1 MRHEA
6 LLGRKVAGR
15 FTITR
20 FLGEGG
26 MASVFVAERDA
37 EPRRVAIKIMNPE
50 FTADRAFIRRF
61 QREAK
66 AAARVKHPNSVK
78 IFEYG
83 VEGALSYIVM
93 ELLSGDDLYVLLER
107 HGAIGQARAVRILSE
122 VCEALAVAHEMGVVH
137 RDLKPENIMV
147 VPDPMHLHGERVKVL
162 DFGIAKILDTGSSG
176 DDPEIFA
183 DPLSVVTRAG
193 TFVGTPAYMSP
204 EQCGL
209 LPVDQRTDLY
219 TCGVLLFQLVTGR
232 LPFEGE
238 TPLHT
243 ATLHIH
249 APVPAPSSC
258 APGIH
263 PRLEALIVKALAKQ
277 PADRYQT
284 ARELG
289 YTLHSLLAEL
299 PDTAVGLGPISRR
312 QPSSLFSRD
321 ASLQRGPMSLP
332 PLTSL
337 PSSTSSPI
345 SGPEPRAELS
355 IESART
361 LVSGASD
368 GEAAPPPPVLLHA
381 PPSELPQT
389 LDPQAMAPGTGA
401 EPQRWAGDS
410 VPEISLQLPSWSHGP
425 SEALLSGNG
434 LAESGSYDDASED
447 STLTMVRRDELL
459 GPARVRVHTA
469 SYDEG
474 DELDITPPGRE
485 VKATLRSAED
495 FGLGTPEKRAEVGL
509 VRVDSAPVPPTPQSP
524 LLDGGAAAAWDRRQ
538 PRLTN
543 TLRLVSSHPPA
554 ESQMPTVTP
563 GELQAAS
570 PPGFGAMGF
579 GAASAPG
586 AASAASAAASSD
598 AGAAVGR
605 PPSAADGAAPAV
617 PATALPFELAATIA
631 EHRTALERRATLP
644 DHVVVP
650 QAQPAQ
656 AQPAQAQPAQA
667 REPSW
672 LAGKRGL
679 IIGFVAGMLL
689 TALAMFLLMRLLS

>member
-50 FTADRAFIRRF
+50 LTADRAFVRRF

-93 ELLSGDDLYVLLER
+93 ELLLGDDLYVLLER

-122 VCEALAVAHEMGVVH
+122 VCEALAIAHEMGVVH

-147 VPDPMHLHGERVKVL
+147 VPDLTHPHGERVKVL
-162 DFGIAKILDTGSSG
+162 DFGIAKILDTASSG
-176 DDPEIFA
+176 DEPEIQA

-209 LPVDQRTDLY
+209 LPVDQRADLY

-249 APVPAPSSC
+249 APVPAPRSA
-258 APGIH
+258 APGID

-277 PADRYQT
+277 PADRHQT

-289 YTLHSLLAEL
+289 YALHTLLADL

-321 ASLQRGPMSLP
+321 LPRGPLSSLP

-337 PSSTSSPI
+337 PSSTSAPV
-345 SGPEPRAELS
+345 SGPAPRPEVS

-361 LVSGASD
+361 LVSGAA
-368 GEAAPPPPVLLHA
+368 GPEAGPPPARLHTPA
-381 PPSELPQT
+381 LELPPT
-389 LDPQAMAPGTGA
+389 LDPPGVYPSLGA
-401 EPQRWAGDS
+401 EPQRWAGES
-410 VPEISLQLPSWSHGP
+410 VPEISLQLPSWSHSE

-434 LAESGSYDDASED
+434 LAAPSSPDDAGED

-459 GPARVRVHTA
+459 GPPKVRVHA
-469 SYDEG
+469 ASSYDEG
-474 DELDITPPGRE
+474 DELDLTPPGRE

-509 VRVDSAPVPPTPQSP
+509 VRVDSAPTPPVPPTPQSP
-524 LLDGGAAAAWDRRQ
+524 QFDPGAAAWDRR
-538 PRLTN
+538 PKRVAN
-543 TLRLVSSHPPA
+543 TLRLVSSPPPA
-554 ESQMPTVTP
+554 DSQLPTFQP
-563 GELQAAS
+563 GELQAMI
-570 PPGFGAMGF
+570 PPAP
-579 GAASAPG
+579 AAP
-586 AASAASAAASSD
+586 SAAGAGSAAVVVRAA
-598 AGAAVGR
+598 AGAAG
-605 PPSAADGAAPAV
+605 GAAPAA
-617 PATALPFELAATIA
+617 PAEALPFELASTLAA
-631 EHRTALERRATLP
+631 ERASLERSATVP
-644 DHVVVP
+644 DFAAP
-650 QAQPAQ
+650 QAPPA
-656 AQPAQAQPAQA
+656 PS

-679 IIGFVAGMLL
+679 IIGFVAGMIL
-689 TALAMFLLMRLLS
+689 TAAAMALLMRLLS

>member
-50 FTADRAFIRRF
+50 FTADRAFVRRF

-147 VPDPMHLHGERVKVL
+147 VPDPTHPHGERVKVL
-162 DFGIAKILDTGSSG
+162 DFGIAKILDTASSG
-176 DDPEIFA
+176 DEPEIQA

-209 LPVDQRTDLY
+209 LPVDQRADLY

-249 APVPAPSSC
+249 APVPAPRSS
-258 APGIH
+258 APGID

-277 PADRYQT
+277 PADRHQT

-289 YTLHSLLAEL
+289 YALHTLLADL

-321 ASLQRGPMSLP
+321 LPRGPLSSLP

-337 PSSTSSPI
+337 PSSTSAPV
-345 SGPEPRAELS
+345 SGPAPRPEVS

-361 LVSGASD
+361 LVSGTA
-368 GEAAPPPPVLLHA
+368 GPEAGPPPPARLHTPA
-381 PPSELPQT
+381 LELPPT
-389 LDPQAMAPGTGA
+389 LDPPGVYPSLGA
-401 EPQRWAGDS
+401 EPQRWAGES
-410 VPEISLQLPSWSHGP
+410 VPEISLQLPSWSHSE

-434 LAESGSYDDASED
+434 LAAPSSPDEAGED

-459 GPARVRVHTA
+459 GPPKVRVHA
-469 SYDEG
+469 ASSYDEG
-474 DELDITPPGRE
+474 DELDLTPPGRE

-509 VRVDSAPVPPTPQSP
+509 VRVDSAPTPPVPPTPQSP
-524 LLDGGAAAAWDRRQ
+524 QFDPGAAAWDRRTK
-538 PRLTN
+538 RVAN
-543 TLRLVSSHPPA
+543 TLRLVSSPPPA
-554 ESQMPTVTP
+554 DSQLPTFQP
-563 GELQAAS
+563 GELQAVI
-570 PPGFGAMGF
+570 PPAP
-579 GAASAPG
+579 SA
-586 AASAASAAASSD
+586 
-598 AGAAVGR
+598 
-605 PPSAADGAAPAV
+605 PSAAGAGSAGVVVRAAAAGVAAPAA
-617 PATALPFELAATIA
+617 PAEALPFELASTLAA
-631 EHRTALERRATLP
+631 ERASLERSATVP
-644 DHVVVP
+644 DFAAP
-650 QAQPAQ
+650 PA
-656 AQPAQAQPAQA
+656 PS

-679 IIGFVAGMLL
+679 IIGFVAGMIL
-689 TALAMFLLMRLLS
+689 TAAAMALLMRLLS

>member
-26 MASVFVAERDA
+26 MASVFIAERDA

-93 ELLSGDDLYVLLER
+93 ELLSGDDLYALLER
-107 HGAIGQARAVRILSE
+107 HGAVGQARAVRILSE

-147 VPDPMHLHGERVKVL
+147 VPDPMHPHGERVKVL

-176 DDPEIFA
+176 DEPEIFA

-209 LPVDQRTDLY
+209 LPVDQRADLY

-263 PRLEALIVKALAKQ
+263 PRLEALIVRALAKQ
-277 PADRYQT
+277 PEDRYQT

-289 YTLHSLLAEL
+289 YTLHCLLAEL

-321 ASLQRGPMSLP
+321 ASLRGPMSLP

-337 PSSTSSPI
+337 PSSTSGPI
-345 SGPEPRAELS
+345 SGLGPKAELS

-361 LVSGASD
+361 LVSGRAGAD
-368 GEAAPPPPVLLHA
+368 AGPPPPVLLHA

-389 LDPQAMAPGTGA
+389 LDPQRVAPAAGV
-401 EPQRWAGDS
+401 EPQRWAGES

-434 LAESGSYDDASED
+434 LAEPGSEDDAGED

-459 GPARVRVHTA
+459 APARVRVHTSA
-469 SYDEG
+469 YDEG

-495 FGLGTPEKRAEVGL
+495 FGLGTPAKRAEVGL

-524 LLDGGAAAAWDRRQ
+524 LLDGGAAAVWERP
-538 PRLTN
+538 PRVAN

-570 PPGFGAMGF
+570 PQGFGAMGS
-579 GAASAPG
+579 GSASAEV
-586 AASAASAAASSD
+586 AAGSAAA
-598 AGAAVGR
+598 VR
-605 PPSAADGAAPAV
+605 RTPSMADGASPAAPAAPLPSV
-617 PATALPFELAATIA
+617 PAASPFELATTVA
-631 EHRTALERRATLP
+631 EQRSALERRATIP
-644 DHVVVP
+644 DHVVGP
-650 QAQPAQ
+650 QAPPA
-656 AQPAQAQPAQA
+656 PAPAQA

-689 TALAMFLLMRLLS
+689 TALAMVVLMRLLS

>member
-1 MRHEA
+1 MRHDA

-26 MASVFVAERDA
+26 MASVFIAERDA
-37 EPRRVAIKIMNPE
+37 EPRRVALKIMNPE
-50 FTADRAFIRRF
+50 FTADRAFVRRF

-93 ELLSGDDLYVLLER
+93 ELLAGDDLYVLLER
-107 HGAIGQARAVRILSE
+107 HGALGQSRAVRILSE

-147 VPDPMHLHGERVKVL
+147 VPDPTHPHGERVKVL

-176 DDPEIFA
+176 DEPEIHA

-193 TFVGTPAYMSP
+193 TFVGTPAYMAP

-209 LPVDQRTDLY
+209 LPIDQRADLY

-249 APVPAPSSC
+249 APVPVPSSC
-258 APGIH
+258 APGID

-277 PADRYQT
+277 PAERHQT

-289 YTLHSLLAEL
+289 YALHTLLADL
-299 PDTAVGLGPISRR
+299 PDTAVGMGPISRR
-312 QPSSLFSRD
+312 QPSSMLSRD
-321 ASLQRGPMSLP
+321 APPRGPQSSLP
-332 PLTSL
+332 PLTLL
-337 PSSTSSPI
+337 PSSTSVPLAGSD
-345 SGPEPRAELS
+345 PRAEAS

-361 LVSGASD
+361 LVSGTSGPEEGRPAQLRTPAL
-368 GEAAPPPPVLLHA
+368 EFPP
-381 PPSELPQT
+381 T
-389 LDPQAMAPGTGA
+389 LDPPGVYPSMGA
-401 EPQRWAGDS
+401 EPQRWAGES
-410 VPEISLQLPSWSHGP
+410 VPEISLQLPSWSHSA

-434 LAESGSYDDASED
+434 LAAPGSSDDADAGED

-459 GPARVRVHTA
+459 GPAKVRVHTA

-509 VRVDSAPVPPTPQSP
+509 VRVDSAPTPPVPPTPQSP
-524 LLDGGAAAAWDRRQ
+524 QFDPGAAAWERRP
-538 PRLTN
+538 PRVAN
-543 TLRLVSSHPPA
+543 TLRLVSSPPPA
-554 ESQMPTVTP
+554 DSQMPTVQP
-563 GELQAAS
+563 GELQALS
-570 PPGFGAMGF
+570 PPGPGVASSGVAGSAAARGRGAAAG
-579 GAASAPG
+579 GDAPAASAE
-586 AASAASAAASSD
+586 
-598 AGAAVGR
+598 
-605 PPSAADGAAPAV
+605 
-617 PATALPFELAATIA
+617 ALPLGFAATLTA
-631 EHRTALERRATLP
+631 ERAILERSATMP
-644 DHVVVP
+644 DHFVVP
-650 QAQPAQ
+650 QAPPA
-656 AQPAQAQPAQA
+656 P

-679 IIGFVAGMLL
+679 IIGFVAGMIL
-689 TALAMFLLMRLLS
+689 TALAMVLLMRLLS

>member
-50 FTADRAFIRRF
+50 FTADRAFVRRF

-93 ELLSGDDLYVLLER
+93 ELLAGDDLYALIER
-107 HGAIGQARAVRILSE
+107 HGALGQARAVRILSE

-147 VPDPMHLHGERVKVL
+147 IADPAHPHGERVKVL
-162 DFGIAKILDTGSSG
+162 DFGIAKILDTASG
-176 DDPEIFA
+176 DEPDPNA
-183 DPLSVVTRAG
+183 DPMSVVTRAG
-193 TFVGTPAYMSP
+193 TFIGTPAYMSP

-209 LPVDQRTDLY
+209 LPVDQRADLY
-219 TCGVLLFQLVTGR
+219 TCGVLLFQLITGR

-258 APGIH
+258 APGIDA
-263 PRLEALIVKALAKQ
+263 RLEALILKALAKQ
-277 PADRYQT
+277 PEDRHQT

-289 YTLHSLLAEL
+289 YSLHTLLATL
-299 PDTAVGLGPISRR
+299 PDTAVGLGPISAR
-312 QPSSLFSRD
+312 QPSSLFRRD
-321 ASLQRGPMSLP
+321 AQPGRA
-332 PLTSL
+332 PLSSL
-337 PSSTSSPI
+337 PSSTSVPLSP
-345 SGPEPRAELS
+345 SVGRAEVS

-361 LVSGASD
+361 LVSGTS
-368 GEAAPPPPVLLHA
+368 GTEAGHPPPVLLHA
-381 PPSELPQT
+381 PTSEFPPTLEPPGLYPSISDEQRDEP
-389 LDPQAMAPGTGA
+389 PRWTG
-401 EPQRWAGDS
+401 ES
-410 VPEISLQLPSWSHGP
+410 VPEISLQLPSWSHSA

-434 LAESGSYDDASED
+434 LATPSSSDDGGED
-447 STLTMVRRDELL
+447 ESTLTMVREDELR
-459 GPARVRVHTA
+459 GPAKVRVHTA

-509 VRVDSAPVPPTPQSP
+509 VRVDSAPAVPPVTPQSP
-524 LLDGGAAAAWDRRQ
+524 QLDAGAAWDRRSK
-538 PRLTN
+538 RVAN
-543 TLRLVSSHPPA
+543 TLRLVSSPPPA
-554 ESQMPTVTP
+554 DSQMPTVTP
-563 GELQAAS
+563 GELEAS
-570 PPGFGAMGF
+570 SLYGR
-579 GAASAPG
+579 GAASAQ
-586 AASAASAAASSD
+586 AAGSAASMARGS
-598 AGAAVGR
+598 AVG
-605 PPSAADGAAPAV
+605 AGAAPAV
-617 PATALPFELAATIA
+617 TPEPLPVELAATLA
-631 EHRTALERRATLP
+631 EQRALLERRATVP
-644 DHVVVP
+644 DTFVVP
-650 QAQPAQ
+650 QAPPA
-656 AQPAQAQPAQA
+656 PSPV

-679 IIGFVAGMLL
+679 IIGFVAGMLI
-689 TALAMFLLMRLLS
+689 TALAMFLLMRQL

>member
-93 ELLSGDDLYVLLER
+93 ELLAGDDLYALLER
-107 HGAIGQARAVRILSE
+107 HGALGQARAVRILSE

-147 VPDPMHLHGERVKVL
+147 IADPTHPHGERVKVL
-162 DFGIAKILDTGSSG
+162 DFGIAKILDTASG
-176 DDPEIFA
+176 DEPDPHA
-183 DPLSVVTRAG
+183 DPMSVVTRAG
-193 TFVGTPAYMSP
+193 TFIGTPAYMSP

-209 LPVDQRTDLY
+209 LPVDQRADLY
-219 TCGVLLFQLVTGR
+219 TCGVLLFQLITGR

-258 APGIH
+258 APGIDT
-263 PRLEALIVKALAKQ
+263 RLEALILKALAKQ
-277 PADRYQT
+277 PEDRHQT

-289 YTLHSLLAEL
+289 YSLHTLLATL
-299 PDTAVGLGPISRR
+299 PDTAVGLGPISAR
-312 QPSSLFSRD
+312 QPSSLFRRD
-321 ASLQRGPMSLP
+321 APPGRGPLSSLP

-337 PSSTSSPI
+337 PSSTSVPLSP
-345 SGPEPRAELS
+345 SEGRAEVS

-361 LVSGASD
+361 LVSGTS
-368 GEAAPPPPVLLHA
+368 GSEAGHPPPVLLHA
-381 PPSELPQT
+381 PTSEFPPTLEPPGLYPSISDEPR
-389 LDPQAMAPGTGA
+389 DEPPRWTG
-401 EPQRWAGDS
+401 ES
-410 VPEISLQLPSWSHGP
+410 VPEISLQLPSWSQSA

-434 LAESGSYDDASED
+434 LATPSSSDDGGED
-447 STLTMVRRDELL
+447 ESTLTMVREDELR
-459 GPARVRVHTA
+459 GPAKVRVHTA

-509 VRVDSAPVPPTPQSP
+509 VRVDSAPAVPPVTPQSP
-524 LLDGGAAAAWDRRQ
+524 QFDAGAAWDRRSK
-538 PRLTN
+538 RVAN

-554 ESQMPTVTP
+554 DSQMPTVTP
-563 GELQAAS
+563 GELQAS
-570 PPGFGAMGF
+570 SLHGL
-579 GAASAPG
+579 GAASAQ
-586 AASAASAAASSD
+586 AAGSAASMARGS
-598 AGAAVGR
+598 AVG
-605 PPSAADGAAPAV
+605 AGAAPAV
-617 PATALPFELAATIA
+617 TPEPLPLELASTLA
-631 EHRTALERRATLP
+631 EQRALLERRATVP
-644 DHVVVP
+644 DTFVLP
-650 QAQPAQ
+650 QAPPA
-656 AQPAQAQPAQA
+656 PSPV

-679 IIGFVAGMLL
+679 IIGFVAGMLI
-689 TALAMFLLMRLLS
+689 TALAMFLLMRQL

>member
-26 MASVFVAERDA
+26 MASVFIAERDA

-50 FTADRAFIRRF
+50 FTADRAFVRRF

-83 VEGALSYIVM
+83 IEGALSYIVM

-147 VPDPMHLHGERVKVL
+147 VPDPTHPHGERVKVL
-162 DFGIAKILDTGSSG
+162 DFGIAKILDTASSG
-176 DDPEIFA
+176 DEPELNA

-209 LPVDQRTDLY
+209 LSVDQRADLY

-249 APVPAPSSC
+249 APVPAPSSF
-258 APGIH
+258 APGID
-263 PRLEALIVKALAKQ
+263 PRLAALIVKALAKQ
-277 PADRYQT
+277 PADRHQT

-289 YTLHSLLAEL
+289 YGLHTLLADL

-312 QPSSLFSRD
+312 QPSSMLSRD
-321 ASLQRGPMSLP
+321 MPQLRGPLSSLP

-337 PSSTSSPI
+337 PSSTSVPV
-345 SGPEPRAELS
+345 SGPEPRPEVS

-361 LVSGASD
+361 LVSGGA
-368 GEAAPPPPVLLHA
+368 GPEAGAPPPVLLHA
-381 PPSELPQT
+381 PALELPPT
-389 LDPQAMAPGTGA
+389 VDPPGVYPSLGA
-401 EPQRWAGDS
+401 EPQRWAGES
-410 VPEISLQLPSWSHGP
+410 VPEISLQLPSWSHSE

-434 LAESGSYDDASED
+434 LAAPGSPDDGGED

-459 GPARVRVHTA
+459 SPPKVRVHTA
-469 SYDEG
+469 SSYDEG

-509 VRVDSAPVPPTPQSP
+509 VRVDSAPTPPVPPTPQSP
-524 LLDGGAAAAWDRRQ
+524 QFEPGAAAAWDRR
-538 PRLTN
+538 PKRVAN

-554 ESQMPTVTP
+554 DSQLPTVTP
-563 GELQAAS
+563 GELQAAI
-570 PPGFGAMGF
+570 PPAPGVPSAELAGSAPVVVRGP
-579 GAASAPG
+579 AASGGG
-586 AASAASAAASSD
+586 A
-598 AGAAVGR
+598 
-605 PPSAADGAAPAV
+605 PSAAES
-617 PATALPFELAATIA
+617 LPLGLASTLAADRA
-631 EHRTALERRATLP
+631 VLERSATMP
-644 DHVVVP
+644 DHFLVP
-650 QAQPAQ
+650 QAPPA
-656 AQPAQAQPAQA
+656 PPP
-667 REPSW
+667 EPSW

-679 IIGFVAGMLL
+679 IIGFVAGMIL
-689 TALAMFLLMRLLS
+689 TAAGMALVMRLLS

>member
-50 FTADRAFIRRF
+50 FTADRAFVRRF

-93 ELLSGDDLYVLLER
+93 ELLAGDDLYALLER
-107 HGAIGQARAVRILSE
+107 HGALGQARAVRILSE

-147 VPDPMHLHGERVKVL
+147 IADPTHPDGERVKVL
-162 DFGIAKILDTGSSG
+162 DFGIAKILDTASG
-176 DDPEIFA
+176 DEPDPHA
-183 DPLSVVTRAG
+183 DPMSVVTRAG
-193 TFVGTPAYMSP
+193 TFIGTPAYMSP

-209 LPVDQRTDLY
+209 LPVDQRADLY
-219 TCGVLLFQLVTGR
+219 TCGVLLFQLITGR

-258 APGIH
+258 APGIDS
-263 PRLEALIVKALAKQ
+263 RLEALILKALAKQ
-277 PADRYQT
+277 PEDRHQT

-289 YTLHSLLAEL
+289 YSLHTLLATL
-299 PDTAVGLGPISRR
+299 PDTAVGLGPISAR
-312 QPSSLFSRD
+312 QPSSLFRRD
-321 ASLQRGPMSLP
+321 VPTGRV
-332 PLTSL
+332 PLSSL
-337 PSSTSSPI
+337 PSSTSVPLSP
-345 SGPEPRAELS
+345 SSEARAEVS

-361 LVSGASD
+361 LVSGTSGA
-368 GEAAPPPPVLLHA
+368 EAGHPPPALLHA
-381 PPSELPQT
+381 PTSEFPPTLEPPGLYPSMGDEPR
-389 LDPQAMAPGTGA
+389 DEPPRWTG
-401 EPQRWAGDS
+401 ES
-410 VPEISLQLPSWSHGP
+410 VPEISLQLPSWSHSA

-434 LAESGSYDDASED
+434 LATPSSSDDGGED
-447 STLTMVRRDELL
+447 ESTLTMVREDELR
-459 GPARVRVHTA
+459 GPAKVRVHTA

-509 VRVDSAPVPPTPQSP
+509 VRVDSAPAVPPVTPQSP
-524 LLDGGAAAAWDRRQ
+524 QFDAGAAWDRRSK
-538 PRLTN
+538 RVAN
-543 TLRLVSSHPPA
+543 TLRLVSSHLPA
-554 ESQMPTVTP
+554 DSQLPTVTP
-563 GELQAAS
+563 GELQAS
-570 PPGFGAMGF
+570 SLHG
-579 GAASAPG
+579 PG
-586 AASAASAAASSD
+586 AASAQPARSAASMARGS
-598 AGAAVGR
+598 AVG
-605 PPSAADGAAPAV
+605 AGAAPAV
-617 PATALPFELAATIA
+617 TPEPLPLELASTLA
-631 EHRTALERRATLP
+631 EQRALLERRATVP
-644 DHVVVP
+644 GTFVVP
-650 QAQPAQ
+650 QAPPA
-656 AQPAQAQPAQA
+656 PSPV

-679 IIGFVAGMLL
+679 IIGFVAGMLI
-689 TALAMFLLMRLLS
+689 TALAMFLLMRQL

>member
-1 MRHEA
+1 MRHDA

-26 MASVFVAERDA
+26 MASVFIAERDA

-50 FTADRAFIRRF
+50 FTADRAFVRRF

-83 VEGALSYIVM
+83 IEGALSYIVM
-93 ELLSGDDLYVLLER
+93 ELLVGDDLYVLLER
-107 HGAIGQARAVRILSE
+107 HGAIGQVRAVRILSE

-147 VPDPMHLHGERVKVL
+147 VPDLTHPHGERVKVL
-162 DFGIAKILDTGSSG
+162 DFGIAKILDTAFAG
-176 DDPEIFA
+176 DEPGIHA
-183 DPLSVVTRAG
+183 DPLSVVTRAN

-209 LPVDQRTDLY
+209 LPIDPRADLY

-249 APVPAPSSC
+249 APVPVPSSC
-258 APGIH
+258 APGID
-263 PRLEALIVKALAKQ
+263 PRLEALLVKVLAKQ
-277 PADRYQT
+277 PADRHQT

-289 YTLHSLLAEL
+289 YALHTLLADL

-312 QPSSLFSRD
+312 QPSSVLSRD
-321 ASLQRGPMSLP
+321 VPPRPQSSLP

-337 PSSTSSPI
+337 PSSTSVPLLGS
-345 SGPEPRAELS
+345 EPRAEAS

-361 LVSGASD
+361 LVSGTVAPET
-368 GEAAPPPPVLLHA
+368 GPPPPVQLRT
-381 PPSELPQT
+381 PPLDFPPT
-389 LDPQAMAPGTGA
+389 LDPPGVYPSMGA
-401 EPQRWAGDS
+401 EPQRWAAES
-410 VPEISLQLPSWSHGP
+410 VPEISLQLPSWSHSE

-434 LAESGSYDDASED
+434 LAGPSSSDDAGDAGED

-459 GPARVRVHTA
+459 GPARVRVHTGSYDA
-469 SYDEG
+469 YDEG
-474 DELDITPPGRE
+474 DELDLTPPGRE

-509 VRVDSAPVPPTPQSP
+509 VRVDSAPTPPTPPSP
-524 LLDGGAAAAWDRRQ
+524 QLDPDAAAWEGRPKRVA
-538 PRLTN
+538 N
-543 TLRLVSSHPPA
+543 TLRLVSYPPPA
-554 ESQMPTVTP
+554 DSQMPTVQP

-570 PPGFGAMGF
+570 PSGL
-579 GAASAPG
+579 GAASAEVAG
-586 AASAASAAASSD
+586 SAE
-598 AGAAVGR
+598 VGR
-605 PPSAADGAAPAV
+605 QTAAGGAAPGSAAESL
-617 PATALPFELAATIA
+617 PLGLASTLTAE
-631 EHRTALERRATLP
+631 RTVLERSATMP
-644 DHVVVP
+644 DHFLVP
-650 QAQPAQ
+650 QAPPA
-656 AQPAQAQPAQA
+656 PSPV

-679 IIGFVAGMLL
+679 IIGFVAGMVL
-689 TALAMFLLMRLLS
+689 TAAAMVLLMRLFS

>member
-26 MASVFVAERDA
+26 MASVFIAERDA

-50 FTADRAFIRRF
+50 FTGDRAFIRRF

-137 RDLKPENIMV
+137 RDLKPENVMV
-147 VPDPMHLHGERVKVL
+147 VPDPMHPYGERVKVL
-162 DFGIAKILDTGSSG
+162 DFGIAKILDTGSFG
-176 DDPEIFA
+176 EEPELLA

-193 TFVGTPAYMSP
+193 TFVGTPAYMAP

-209 LPVDQRTDLY
+209 LPVDQRADLY

-263 PRLEALIVKALAKQ
+263 PRLEALIVKALAKE

-289 YTLHSLLAEL
+289 YTLHCLLAEL

-337 PSSTSSPI
+337 PSSTSAPI
-345 SGPEPRAELS
+345 SGQAPRAELS

-361 LVSGASD
+361 LVSGGAGGGTGAD
-368 GEAAPPPPVLLHA
+368 VARPPPVVLHHA
-381 PPSELPQT
+381 PPPSELPQT
-389 LDPQAMAPGTGA
+389 LDPQAVAPGAGA
-401 EPQRWAGDS
+401 EPQRWAGES

-434 LAESGSYDDASED
+434 LAEPGADDDASGDDD

-459 GPARVRVHTA
+459 GPAKVRVHTA
-469 SYDEG
+469 AYDEG

-509 VRVDSAPVPPTPQSP
+509 VRVDSVPVPATPQSP
-524 LLDGGAAAAWDRRQ
+524 LDGGAAAAWDRRS
-538 PRLTN
+538 PRAAN

-570 PPGFGAMGF
+570 PQGFGAIGF
-579 GAASAPG
+579 GAASAETVG
-586 AASAASAAASSD
+586 DSAAVVRRAPAAAD
-598 AGAAVGR
+598 
-605 PPSAADGAAPAV
+605 SASPAAPA
-617 PATALPFELAATIA
+617 ASLPFELAATIA
-631 EHRTALERRATLP
+631 EQRTVLERRATMP
-644 DHVVVP
+644 DHVVVS
-650 QAQPAQ
+650 QAPPA
-656 AQPAQAQPAQA
+656 AAPAPPQA

-689 TALAMFLLMRLLS
+689 TALAMFLVMRLFS

>member
-50 FTADRAFIRRF
+50 LTADRAFVRRF

-83 VEGALSYIVM
+83 VEGPLSYIVM
-93 ELLSGDDLYVLLER
+93 ELLVGDDLYALLER
-107 HGAIGQARAVRILSE
+107 HGALGQARAVRILSE

-147 VPDPMHLHGERVKVL
+147 IADPTHPHGERVKVL
-162 DFGIAKILDTGSSG
+162 DFGIAKILDTASG
-176 DDPEIFA
+176 DEPDPYA
-183 DPLSVVTRAG
+183 DPMSVVTRAG
-193 TFVGTPAYMSP
+193 TFIGTPAYMSP

-209 LPVDQRTDLY
+209 LPIDQRADLY
-219 TCGVLLFQLVTGR
+219 TCGVLLFQLITGR

-258 APGIH
+258 APGLDA
-263 PRLEALIVKALAKQ
+263 RLEALILKALAKQ
-277 PADRYQT
+277 PEDRHQT

-289 YTLHSLLAEL
+289 YSLHTLLATL
-299 PDTAVGLGPISRR
+299 PDTAVGLGPISAR
-312 QPSSLFSRD
+312 QPSSLFRRD
-321 ASLQRGPMSLP
+321 AQSGRV
-332 PLTSL
+332 PLSSL
-337 PSSTSSPI
+337 PSSTSVPLSP
-345 SGPEPRAELS
+345 SAGRAEVS

-361 LVSGASD
+361 LVSGTS
-368 GEAAPPPPVLLHA
+368 GSEADHPPPALIHDPTSEF
-381 PPSELPQT
+381 PPT
-389 LDPQAMAPGTGA
+389 LEPPGLYPSISDEPRGEPPRWTG
-401 EPQRWAGDS
+401 ES
-410 VPEISLQLPSWSHGP
+410 VPEISLQLPSWSHSA

-434 LAESGSYDDASED
+434 LATPSSSDEGGED
-447 STLTMVRRDELL
+447 ESTLTMVREDELR
-459 GPARVRVHTA
+459 GPAKVRVHTA

-509 VRVDSAPVPPTPQSP
+509 VRVDSAPAVPPVTPQSP
-524 LLDGGAAAAWDRRQ
+524 QFDAGAAWDRRS
-538 PRLTN
+538 RRVTN
-543 TLRLVSSHPPA
+543 TLRLVSSHPP
-554 ESQMPTVTP
+554 
-563 GELQAAS
+563 
-570 PPGFGAMGF
+570 
-579 GAASAPG
+579 
-586 AASAASAAASSD
+586 
-598 AGAAVGR
+598 
-605 PPSAADGAAPAV
+605 
-617 PATALPFELAATIA
+617 
-631 EHRTALERRATLP
+631 
-644 DHVVVP
+644 
-650 QAQPAQ
+650 
-656 AQPAQAQPAQA
+656 
-667 REPSW
+667 
-672 LAGKRGL
+672 
-679 IIGFVAGMLL
+679 
-689 TALAMFLLMRLLS
+689 